1 MSKDSANISLDD
13 QKVLEE
19 LKNSLKEA
27 LLEAKQSL
35 DPSKQT
41 AVDSLLKEVDGL
53 KLNKLEGIKV
63 SPAYFAN
70 LKKSAIKFVQNK
82 LGIKQQTSSITK
94 PQAVQKKDDKR
105 TDKDQS
111 KEKDKDKKKETD
123 KQESI
128 SDHLDKTI
136 DNDVRRIAETLF
148 PAQTSELEG
157 QTPQLNADQKSCVQ
171 EVLNRLDALGGTVN
185 EACTNID
192 KARTDRKIPQVISG
206 SSIDKV
212 VDEAAAE
219 AKHEKPLIAK
229 AQATKRSLD
238 DILCKQP
245 EVNKLPPQNQPIPNT
260 PNVSKNRKKGVAQPL
275 LG

>member
-1 MSKDSANISLDD
+1 MSKDTASISLDD

-27 LLEAKQSL
+27 LLQAKQSL
-35 DPSKQT
+35 DSSKQ
-41 AVDSLLKEVDGL
+41 AMVDSLVKEVDEL
-53 KLNKLEGIKV
+53 KLNKLGGVKV
-63 SPAYFAN
+63 SRAYFTN

-82 LGIKQQTSSITK
+82 LGIKQPKSSITK

-105 TDKDQS
+105 IDKDQS

-136 DNDVRRIAETLF
+136 DNDTRRIAETLF

-192 KARTDRKIPQVISG
+192 KARADRKIPQVIST

-212 VDEAAAE
+212 VDEAAVE
-219 AKHEKPLIAK
+219 AKQEKPPIAK
-229 AQATKRSLD
+229 AQTAKRSLD
-238 DILCKQP
+238 DILFKHP
-245 EVNKLPPQNQPIPNT
+245 EVNKLPPQNKPIPNT
-260 PNVSKNRKKGVAQPL
+260 PDVSKDRRKGVAQAAM
-275 LG
+275 